1 MPFWLIIGILSL
13 TTAAAASATTS
24 AAASSSEFPWS
35 KTLSSLLQVITSFP
49 ETAALLSF
57 GRAVLLARHNTP
69 VPVAKQLML
78 LKTALR
84 FPSSLLPHLHTRTAK
99 LLVFAPKNVVE
110 SVR

>member
-1 MPFWLIIGILSL
+1 M
-13 TTAAAASATTS
+13 TAAAAAAAAASAT
-24 AAASSSEFPWS
+24 AAATSSSEFPWS

-78 LKTALR
+78 LKTTLR
-84 FPSSLLPHLHTRTAK
+84 FPGSLIPNLHTRPSQM
-99 LLVFAPKNVVE
+99 LVSATMNVVKP
-110 SVR
+110 VR